1 MNIAQGLINRARVS
15 PDQPAVT
22 QGQVTRDYRHLAD
35 RVSRIA
41 GSMRTNLT
49 LGTGDR
55 VALFMENRVEVF
67 ETMFAC
73 WVAGLCIVPINAKL
87 HVREVAY
94 IVRDCAARAVFTN
107 ATHVEP
113 LREAL
118 ADHAAEL
125 VAVDSDTYADLAR
138 GAPLACADGA
148 PTDPAWIFYT
158 SGTTGQPKGA
168 VLSHR
173 NLLFMT
179 MAYYSDIEQ
188 VSPGQSMFHGA
199 PLSHGSGLYALPHLF
214 GGGHQVILDGFK
226 PAEVLDQLKRYPD
239 VSMFAAPT
247 MLTRLV
253 AAADGVDD
261 PAGNLRT
268 VLYGGGPMYV
278 SDILKTMAIFG
289 SRFFQLF
296 GQGESPMTITG
307 LRPSD
312 HAGDHGER
320 HLARLGSCG
329 SPRTGVEVR
338 IVDDAGQELPTGELG
353 EIITRS
359 DCVMSGYWNNPKA
372 TAAALRGGWLWTG
385 DIGAVDAQGYLSLR
399 DRSKDL
405 IISGGTNIYPR
416 EIEEALLMHPG
427 VVECSVIGR
436 PHAEWGEEAVAY
448 IVGRDGQAPTIEA
461 LDAVCLERIARFK
474 RPRHYRFVESL
485 PKNNYG
491 KVLKTELRKLLA
503 LENQHA

>member
-1 MNIAQGLINRARVS
+1 MIRARVS
-15 PDQPAVT
+15 PDEPAVT
-22 QGQVTRDYRHLAD
+22 QGAVTCDYRNLVD

-41 GSMRTNLT
+41 GSMRSNLG
-49 LGTGDR
+49 LETGDR

-73 WVAGLCIVPINAKL
+73 WISGLCVVPINAKL
-87 HVREVAY
+87 HPREVAY
-94 IVRDCAARAVFTN
+94 IVSDCSASAIFTTAANVDD
-107 ATHVEP
+107 
-113 LREAL
+113 LREQL
-118 ADHAAEL
+118 AEDGPAL
-125 VAVDSDTYADLAR
+125 VAVDSEAYAALVAGD
-138 GAPLACADGA
+138 PVACAEVA
-148 PTDPAWIFYT
+148 PTDPAWVFYT

-179 MAYYSDIEQ
+179 MAYYADIEQ
-188 VSPGQSMFHGA
+188 VSPGQSMFHAA

-226 PAEVLDQLKRYPD
+226 PAELFDKLKQFPD

-253 AAADGVDD
+253 NAVDGADD
-261 PAGNLRT
+261 PVGNLKT

-278 SDILKTMAIFG
+278 SDILKTMDIFG

-307 LRPSD
+307 LRRCD
-312 HAGDHGER
+312 HEGERDER

-338 IVDDAGQELPTGELG
+338 IVDESGVEVPTGELG

-372 TAAALRGGWLWTG
+372 TAAALRDGWLWTG
-385 DIGAVDAQGYLSLR
+385 DIGSVDEQGFLTLR

-416 EIEEALLMHPG
+416 EIEEVLLTHPA
-427 VVECSVIGR
+427 VVECSVVGR
-436 PHAEWGEEAVAY
+436 RHAEWGEEAVAFV
-448 IVGRDGQAPTIEA
+448 VGRDGRPPTVEE
-461 LDAVCLERIARFK
+461 LDAICLTRIARFK
-474 RPRHYRFVESL
+474 RPRHYRFVDAL

-491 KVLKTELRKLLA
+491 KVLKTELRKR
-503 LENQHA
+503 LEQENEHA